1 MYIKQYKYDSHDT
14 RGSPGSHDSRWLCTK
29 CNKYISN
36 CIDID
41 HHINVEHPNFEDKY
55 VKSWY
60 INGKKTLSPYD

>member
-1 MYIKQYKYDSHDT
+1 MYIKQYRYDT
-14 RGSPGSHDSRWLCTK
+14 RGSPSSHDSRWLCTK